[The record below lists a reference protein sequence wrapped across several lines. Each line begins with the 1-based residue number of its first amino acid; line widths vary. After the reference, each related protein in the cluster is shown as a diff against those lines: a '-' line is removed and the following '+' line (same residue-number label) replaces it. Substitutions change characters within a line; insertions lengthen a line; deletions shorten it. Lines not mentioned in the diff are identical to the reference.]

1 MEEKAMS
8 ERRTAIV
15 TGSTSGIGLGVAEA
29 LAGAGC
35 NVMLNGFGDADEIES
50 IRAGLEERSGVGVG
64 YHGADMSKPDQIAAL
79 VEETRARF
87 GAIDILVPN
96 AGIQV
101 VSPVEEFP
109 PEKWDLLF
117 AINLHSAFH
126 LTRLCFAEMKAR
138 GWGRIVGIVSAHG
151 LIASP
156 YKSAYVAAK
165 HGMLGFLK
173 TIALEG
179 AEHGITANGICPGY
193 VLTPLVEKQ
202 IPDTAKARGI
212 TEEEVKR
219 DVLLAAQPTKQFT
232 TVEQLGALAVFLC
245 SDAAAN
251 MTGTALPVDG
261 GWTAH

>member
-1 MEEKAMS
+1 MS
-8 ERRTAIV
+8 DRKTAIV
-15 TGSTSGIGLGVAEA
+15 TGSTSGIGLGLAEA
-29 LAGAGC
+29 LAGAGH
-35 NVMLNGFGDADEIES
+35 NVMLNGFGDADEIEA
-50 IRAGLEERSGVGVG
+50 IRKGLADRAGVEVG
-64 YHGADMSKPDQIAAL
+64 YHGADMSKPEEIEAL
-79 VEETRARF
+79 VGETRDRF
-87 GAIDILVPN
+87 GSIDILAPN

-117 AINLHSAFH
+117 RINLFSAFH
-126 LTRLCFAEMKAR
+126 LTRLVFPEMKR
-138 GWGRIVGIVSAHG
+138 RKWGRIVCIASAHG

-156 YKSAYVAAK
+156 FKSAYVAAK
-165 HGMLGFLK
+165 HGMVGFVK

-179 AEHGITANGICPGY
+179 AEHGVTANAICPGY

-212 TEEEVKR
+212 TEEAVKR
-219 DVLLAAQPTKQFT
+219 DVLLAAQPTKEFT